1 MVKYRREGKQMEK
14 TKKFTYLDCEAFER
28 VVGSGRTLVLSEK
41 SVVL

>member
-1 MVKYRREGKQMEK
+1 MEK

-41 SVVL
+41 SLVL